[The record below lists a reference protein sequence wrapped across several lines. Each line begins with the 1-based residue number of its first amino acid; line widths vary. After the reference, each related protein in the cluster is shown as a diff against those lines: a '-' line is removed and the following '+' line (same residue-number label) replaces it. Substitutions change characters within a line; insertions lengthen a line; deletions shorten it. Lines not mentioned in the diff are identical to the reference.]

1 MDLYWFRYKVP
12 YVEWRM
18 FFIYCIIRVYRALMG
33 LSMVTSYECRIFEW
47 VNIFLY
53 SLGVRLQMGCQIISI
68 YQAILSN
75 SIRPTW
81 FAWFPRLSSGYLAFQ
96 VADAPYLVW
105 VSFLLGPPRPNRA
118 YLYSPSGGGYLGGH
132 YNDNFNTQRCCAKDK
147 TMIIDFFSI
156 RPVWILGI
164 EFILIIII

>member
-1 MDLYWFRYKVP
+1 MDLYWFRYEVP

-68 YQAILSN
+68 YNFLVCYQAILSN

-81 FAWFPRLSSGYLAFQ
+81 FAWFPRLSSGCLAFQ

-105 VSFLLGPPRPNRA
+105 VSFLA
-118 YLYSPSGGGYLGGH
+118 YSAHHAPIGLISILLVARVLGGH
-132 YNDNFNTQRCCAKDK
+132 YNDNFNNTQRCHAKDK
-147 TMIIDFFSI
+147 TMIIEFF
-156 RPVWILGI
+156 
-164 EFILIIII
+164 FY